1 MRKERMK
8 FLIQGILLLL
18 LGFLFMSNPIRQG
31 SLFLMII
38 GIALTLIGIVIIID
52 GIVLTQ
58 GFKYK
63 LFRIAEGILF
73 SGFGIVFFLRNPARG
88 AALMIYF
95 VVIMM
100 IVLAVVNTIA
110 VFKLDHTIKWLAIA
124 LNVLVIWFGFQSLLD
139 PQLAVAIFYW
149 TVSFQLIFTGINHI
163 LMYFLLPDLSSV

>member
-1 MRKERMK
+1 MRKERLK
-8 FLIQGILLLL
+8 FLAQGILLFILGLL
-18 LGFLFMSNPIRQG
+18 FISNPIRQG
-31 SLFLMII
+31 SLFLMLI

-58 GFKYK
+58 GLKYK
-63 LFRIAEGILF
+63 LFRIIEGILF

-88 AALMIYF
+88 AALVIYF

-110 VFKLDHTIKWLAIA
+110 VFKSNHSIKWLAIF
-124 LNVLVIWFGFQSLLD
+124 LNILVIWFGFQSLLD

-163 LMYFLLPDLSSV
+163 VMYFIIPDLSDI